1 MMGIR
6 DQFRNLRLF
15 VTAEHPCSYLAGRLT
30 RNLVTDP
37 GAVDNGVYAQLAKLG
52 FRRSGSHVYRPH
64 CTGCEECLSLRIPV
78 LAFRPDRV
86 QRRTWNKNF
95 DLTVD
100 GVPPYFNTEH
110 YKLFKRYVKARH
122 ADGGMDNT
130 TPEGYL
136 AFITSPW
143 SATLLYEFRLDS
155 RLLAVAVTDR
165 FDDGLSAVYTF
176 FDPEQSARSL
186 GTQVVL
192 WQIAEAR
199 RQALQWVYLGY
210 WVRESEKM
218 AYKANFKPHEI
229 FMAGRWISM
238 PR

>member
-1 MMGIR
+1 MGIR

-15 VTAEHPCSYLAGRLT
+15 VTAEHPCSYLAGRWT

-64 CTGCEECLSLRIPV
+64 CTGCEECISLRIPV

-86 QRRTWNKNF
+86 QRRTWNKNH
-95 DLTVD
+95 DLTVE
-100 GVPPYFNTEH
+100 GVSPYFNTEH
-110 YKLFKRYVKARH
+110 YKLFQRYVRARH

-136 AFITSPW
+136 AFITSHW
-143 SATLLYEFRLDS
+143 CATLLYEFRLDS

-199 RQALQWVYLGY
+199 RQGLQWVYLGY

-238 PR
+238 LR